1 MSRLTTALERLD
13 LAVEHL
19 DATLAAHEVRRA
31 AENKRQADELRKLRT
46 NHASLADEARTVSQ
60 RLDAAIGRLKTVM
73 GT

>member
-1 MSRLTTALERLD
+1 MSRLTTALNRLD

-19 DATLAAHEVRRA
+19 DAALAAREVRRV
-31 AENKRQADELRKLRT
+31 AETKRQADELRKLRT